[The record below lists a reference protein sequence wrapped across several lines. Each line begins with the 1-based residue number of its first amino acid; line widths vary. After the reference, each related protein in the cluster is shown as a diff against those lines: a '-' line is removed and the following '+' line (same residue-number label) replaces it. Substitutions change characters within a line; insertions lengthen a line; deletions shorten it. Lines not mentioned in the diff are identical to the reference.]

1 MPTLNIGIF
10 AIYICIWLCNF
21 KLIDKPAH
29 LIVRFLFRF
38 VKSICLNQQKICQK
52 YLSNS
57 TTISTNTAMLS
68 SPASSGEMAIL
79 AEKQESPLSSPLLP
93 YAATYIFAFFL
104 TSKHLQRHCLFL
116 KQGSL
121 RPSAAG
127 PLPSQYL

>member
-38 VKSICLNQQKICQK
+38 VKSICLNQQKIFQK
-52 YLSNS
+52 YLSKS

-68 SPASSGEMAIL
+68 SPASSEAMATL
-79 AEKQESPLSSPLLP
+79 AEKPTRIPTLSSCLLLH
-93 YAATYIFAFFL
+93 IFAFFL